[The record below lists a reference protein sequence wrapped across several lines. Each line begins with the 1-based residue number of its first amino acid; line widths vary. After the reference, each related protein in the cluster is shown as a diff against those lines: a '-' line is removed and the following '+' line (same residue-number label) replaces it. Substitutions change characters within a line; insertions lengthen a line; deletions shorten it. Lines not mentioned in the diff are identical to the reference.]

1 MLIDTGGITAP
12 FDFIDRDKYRK
23 LSDKMSKDLT
33 SLILSWDDEET
44 KPTAG
49 LKKVVPIREKSN
61 LTLEEAS
68 DYFGIGINRLRKMS
82 KDEKCPYVLH
92 VGSKRLIIRTAF
104 ESYLAKAYSI

>member
-44 KPTAG
+44 KPTVNLLFMFIVSCKFICADNH
-49 LKKVVPIREKSN
+49 KSN
-61 LTLEEAS
+61 CTEAES
-68 DYFGIGINRLRKMS
+68 S
-82 KDEKCPYVLH
+82 
-92 VGSKRLIIRTAF
+92 AF
-104 ESYLAKAYSI
+104 FKSVFITTNFPPRFITNIYESA